1 MLDRAKCQQYAGAMP
16 SQIVLPVDIASLQ
29 AALQGPL
36 AFVAE
41 PEKRAVVQGYLD
53 SIDVF
58 LERAVI
64 DLLASLS
71 GAVNAS
77 ENELTARVEYRPEG
91 PCFVI
96 EVQQQEPA
104 TEQAATFVEGD
115 LEKITIRV
123 PRDLKSMIDRLASGE
138 GVSANSWYIRELAR
152 SLHRFGR
159 DEAQAEARGR
169 RRGNRSSL
177 RGFVGSD

>member
-1 MLDRAKCQQYAGAMP
+1 MP
-16 SQIVLPVDIASLQ
+16 SQVVLPVDIAGLR
-29 AALQGPL
+29 AALQQPL
-36 AFVAE
+36 GFVE
-41 PEKRAVVQGYLD
+41 LSEKRDAIQGYLD

-64 DLLASLS
+64 DFLASLAQ
-71 GAVNAS
+71 AVNEGES
-77 ENELTARVEYRPEG
+77 ELSARVEYRQQG

-96 EVQQQEPA
+96 EMNQEAPEVETTSFA
-104 TEQAATFVEGD
+104 EGD

-152 SLHRFGR
+152 TLRRFGR
-159 DEAQAEARGR
+159 DQAQAEVRVR

-177 RGFVGSD
+177 RGFVGNE